1 MTLVAF
7 TAFGHTTQQI
17 TQIENQNTEY
27 QSISPEA
34 TRAVD
39 SLSIILGDVYGIVY
53 GENLHGIIDAD
64 IDTEQVT
71 KTINQI
77 FNSQEGKDYIIGKQ
91 FGLTFAQIRK
101 QFGLTFAQI
110 NQKLRDD
117 HGCDLN
123 KQLLLE
129 HLKAELL
136 TENPIDSYTSY
147 AMEVKMID
155 FLEQIYSNGEAP
167 SDALTDSLS
176 SIMGTVDGFK
186 IRYAFS
192 KQDADFG
199 QLFKGIEYSFEQ
211 EYDKTAAIEQAGIEI
226 VQIFN
231 DTQERAHMPLNKDLF
246 MEHLI
251 SGLSVESTGFMEH
264 LISGLSVESTGEEDL
279 SGLSV
284 ESSGEE
290 DFQTLSDKIDPL
302 IKRVAGLSPDG
313 IANKKAGEAYMEQ
326 LRKDQSFKFTNSG
339 LAYKMLKEGKGK
351 NSTEDDG
358 VKVVN
363 YVGKHLDGT
372 VFDSSEG
379 EPMPR
384 IKYEIKGVSEMLQ
397 LMKPGDKAIVVI
409 PSNLAYGAI
418 SNNYAIGPNETLI
431 FEIEII
437 DSLK

>member
-1 MTLVAF
+1 MMKRLLYFVVMCLVAF
-7 TAFGHTTQQI
+7 TAFGHTTRQI
-17 TQIENQNTEY
+17 THDENQYAEY

-39 SLSIILGDVYGIVY
+39 SLSIILGDVYGIVL
-53 GENLHGIIDAD
+53 GEKLHGIIDAD

-91 FGLTFAQIRK
+91 LGLM
-101 QFGLTFAQI
+101 FAQI

-117 HGCDLN
+117 HGCNLN

-147 AMEVKMID
+147 AMEVKMVD
-155 FLEQIYSNGEAP
+155 FVEQIYSNGEAP
-167 SDALTDSLS
+167 SDALIDSLS

-192 KQDADFG
+192 KQDADFE

-226 VQIFN
+226 VQIF
-231 DTQERAHMPLNKDLF
+231 DDIQRRACMPLNKGLF

-251 SGLSVESTGFMEH
+251 SGLNVESTGYMEQ
-264 LISGLSVESTGEEDL
+264 LINGLSVESTGEEDL

-290 DFQTLSDKIDPL
+290 DLQTSSAKIDSL
-302 IKRVAGLSPDG
+302 IERVAGLSPDG

-326 LRKDQSFKFTNSG
+326 LRKDKSFKFTKSG
-339 LAYKMLKEGKGK
+339 LAYKMLKEGNGK

-358 VKVVN
+358 VNVVS
-363 YVGKHLDGT
+363 YMGKHLDGT

-418 SNNYAIGPNETLI
+418 PNNYAIGPNETLI

-437 DSLK
+437 DSQQ

>member
-1 MTLVAF
+1 MMKRLLYSVVMALVAF
-7 TAFGHTTQQI
+7 TAFGHATQQI
-17 TQIENQNTEY
+17 ALDESQNTEY

-53 GENLHGIIDAD
+53 GEKLHGIIDAD

-77 FNSQEGKDYIIGKQ
+77 FNSQEGKDFI
-91 FGLTFAQIRK
+91 FGK

-117 HGCDLN
+117 HGRDLN

-147 AMEVKMID
+147 AMEVKMVD
-155 FLEQIYSNGEAP
+155 FVEQIYSNGEAP
-167 SDALTDSLS
+167 SDALIDSLS

-192 KQDADFG
+192 KQDADFE

-226 VQIFN
+226 VQIF
-231 DTQERAHMPLNKDLF
+231 DDIQRRACMPLNKGLF

-251 SGLSVESTGFMEH
+251 SGLNVESTGFMEQ
-264 LISGLSVESTGEEDL
+264 LINGLSVESSGEEDL

-290 DFQTLSDKIDPL
+290 DLQTLSDKIDPL
-302 IKRVAGLSPDG
+302 IERVAGLSPDG
-313 IANKKAGEAYMEQ
+313 VANKKAGEAYMEQ
-326 LRKDQSFKFTNSG
+326 LRKDQSFKFTKSG
-339 LAYKMLKEGKGK
+339 LAYKMLKEGNGK
-351 NSTEDDG
+351 NSTEDDE
-358 VKVVN
+358 VNVVS

-418 SNNYAIGPNETLI
+418 PNNYAIGPNETLI

>member
-1 MTLVAF
+1 MMKRLFYSVVMTLVAF
-7 TAFGHTTQQI
+7 TVFGHATQQI
-17 TQIENQNTEY
+17 ALDESQNTEY
-27 QSISPEA
+27 QSISPEV
-34 TRAVD
+34 TKAVD
-39 SLSIILGDVYGIVY
+39 SLSIILGDVYGIVL
-53 GENLHGIIDAD
+53 GEKLHGIIDAD

-91 FGLTFAQIRK
+91 FGLTFAQI
-101 QFGLTFAQI
+101 

-117 HGCDLN
+117 HGRDLN

-147 AMEVKMID
+147 AMEVKMVD
-155 FLEQIYSNGEAP
+155 FVEQIYSNGEAP
-167 SDALTDSLS
+167 SDALIDSLS

-192 KQDADFG
+192 QQDADFE

-226 VQIFN
+226 VQIF
-231 DTQERAHMPLNKDLF
+231 DDIQRRACMPLNKGLF

-251 SGLSVESTGFMEH
+251 SGLNVESTGFMEQ
-264 LISGLSVESTGEEDL
+264 LINGLSIESTGEEDL

-290 DFQTLSDKIDPL
+290 DFQTLSDQIDSL
-302 IKRVAGLSPDG
+302 IERVAGLSPDG

-326 LRKDQSFKFTNSG
+326 LRKDKSFKFTKSG
-339 LAYKMLKEGKGK
+339 LAYKMLKEGNGK

-358 VKVVN
+358 VNVVN

-379 EPMPR
+379 EAMPR

-418 SNNYAIGPNETLI
+418 PNNYAIGPNETLI

>member
-1 MTLVAF
+1 MMRRILYPVVMCLVAF
-7 TAFGHTTQQI
+7 TAFGHTTRQI
-17 TQIENQNTEY
+17 THNENQSTEY

-34 TRAVD
+34 IRAVD

-53 GENLHGIIDAD
+53 GEKLHGIIDAD
-64 IDTEQVT
+64 IDAEQVT

-91 FGLTFAQIRK
+91 FGLTFAQI
-101 QFGLTFAQI
+101 

-117 HGCDLN
+117 YGCDLN

-246 MEHLI
+246 MEHL
-251 SGLSVESTGFMEH
+251 
-264 LISGLSVESTGEEDL
+264 L

>member
-1 MTLVAF
+1 MMKRLLYFVVMCLVAF
-7 TAFGHTTQQI
+7 TAFGHTTRQI
-17 TQIENQNTEY
+17 THDENQYAEY

-39 SLSIILGDVYGIVY
+39 SLSIILGDVYGIVL
-53 GENLHGIIDAD
+53 GEKLHGIIDAD

-91 FGLTFAQIRK
+91 FGLTFAQI
-101 QFGLTFAQI
+101 

-117 HGCDLN
+117 HGRDLN

-147 AMEVKMID
+147 AMEVKMVD
-155 FLEQIYSNGEAP
+155 FVEQIYSNGEAP
-167 SDALTDSLS
+167 SDALIDSLS

-192 KQDADFG
+192 ETDVDFE

-226 VQIFN
+226 VQIF
-231 DTQERAHMPLNKDLF
+231 DDIQRRACMPLNKGLF

-251 SGLSVESTGFMEH
+251 SGLNVESTGYMEQ
-264 LISGLSVESTGEEDL
+264 LINGLSVESTGEEDL

-290 DFQTLSDKIDPL
+290 DLQTLSDKIDPL
-302 IKRVAGLSPDG
+302 IERVAGLSPDG

-326 LRKDQSFKFTNSG
+326 LRKDKSFKFTKSG

-351 NSTEDDG
+351 ISTEDD
-358 VKVVN
+358 VVN

-379 EPMPR
+379 EHMPLT
-384 IKYEIKGVSEMLQ
+384 IGIGIEGVSEMLQ
-397 LMKPGDKAIVVI
+397 LMKPGGKAIVVI
-409 PSNLAYGAI
+409 PSNMAYGAI
-418 SNNYAIGPNETLI
+418 PINDAIGPNETLI

-437 DSLK
+437 DSQQ

>member
-1 MTLVAF
+1 MMRRILYPVVMCLVAF
-7 TAFGHTTQQI
+7 TAFGHTTRQI
-17 TQIENQNTEY
+17 THNENQSTEY

-34 TRAVD
+34 IGAVD

-53 GENLHGIIDAD
+53 GEKLHGIIDAD

-91 FGLTFAQIRK
+91 FGLTFAQI
-101 QFGLTFAQI
+101 

-117 HGCDLN
+117 YGCDLN

-155 FLEQIYSNGEAP
+155 FLEQINSNGEAP

-192 KQDADFG
+192 KQDADFE

-264 LISGLSVESTGEEDL
+264 LISGLSVESTDEEDL

-290 DFQTLSDKIDPL
+290 DLQTLSDKIDPL

-326 LRKDQSFKFTNSG
+326 LRKDQSFKFTKSG
-339 LAYKMLKEGKGK
+339 LAYKMLKGGNGK

-418 SNNYAIGPNETLI
+418 PNNYAIGPNETLI

-437 DSLK
+437 DSQQ

>member
-1 MTLVAF
+1 MMKRLLYSVVMTLVAF
-7 TAFGHTTQQI
+7 TAFGHTTRQI

-53 GENLHGIIDAD
+53 GEKLHGIIDAD

-77 FNSQEGKDYIIGKQ
+77 FNSQEGKDYIIG
-91 FGLTFAQIRK
+91 K

-147 AMEVKMID
+147 AMEVKMVD
-155 FLEQIYSNGEAP
+155 FVEQIYSNGEAP
-167 SDALTDSLS
+167 SDALIDSLS

-192 KQDADFG
+192 KQDADFE
-199 QLFKGIEYSFEQ
+199 QLFKGFEYSFEQ

-226 VQIFN
+226 VQIF
-231 DTQERAHMPLNKDLF
+231 DDIQRRACMPLNKGLF

-251 SGLSVESTGFMEH
+251 SGLNVESTGFMEQ
-264 LISGLSVESTGEEDL
+264 LINGLSVESTGEEDL

-284 ESSGEE
+284 ESSSEE
-290 DFQTLSDKIDPL
+290 DFQTLSDQIDPL
-302 IKRVAGLSPDG
+302 IERVARLSPDG

-326 LRKDQSFKFTNSG
+326 LRKDKSFKFTKSG
-339 LAYKMLKEGKGK
+339 LAYKMLKEGNGK
-351 NSTEDDG
+351 NSTEDDE
-358 VKVVN
+358 VNVVN

-418 SNNYAIGPNETLI
+418 PNNYAIGPNETLI

-437 DSLK
+437 DSQQ

>member
-1 MTLVAF
+1 MMRRILYPVVMCLVAF
-7 TAFGHTTQQI
+7 TAFGHTTRQI
-17 TQIENQNTEY
+17 THNENQSTEY

-34 TRAVD
+34 IGAVD

-53 GENLHGIIDAD
+53 GEKLHGIIDAD
-64 IDTEQVT
+64 IDAEQVT

-91 FGLTFAQIRK
+91 FGLTFAQI
-101 QFGLTFAQI
+101 

-117 HGCDLN
+117 YGCDLN

-155 FLEQIYSNGEAP
+155 FLEQINSNGEAP

-192 KQDADFG
+192 QQYADFE

-264 LISGLSVESTGEEDL
+264 LISGLSVESTDEEDL

-290 DFQTLSDKIDPL
+290 DLQTLSDKIDPL
-302 IKRVAGLSPDG
+302 IERVAGLSPDG

-418 SNNYAIGPNETLI
+418 PNNYAIGPNETLI

>member
-1 MTLVAF
+1 MMRRILYSVVMCLVAF

-17 TQIENQNTEY
+17 THNESQSAEY

-34 TRAVD
+34 NRAVD

-53 GENLHGIIDAD
+53 GEKLHGIIDAD
-64 IDTEQVT
+64 IDAEQVT

-91 FGLTFAQIRK
+91 FGLTFAQI
-101 QFGLTFAQI
+101 

-129 HLKAELL
+129 RLKAELL

-147 AMEVKMID
+147 AMEVKMVD
-155 FLEQIYSNGEAP
+155 FVEQIYSNGEAP
-167 SDALTDSLS
+167 SDALIDSLS

-192 KQDADFG
+192 KQDADFE

-226 VQIFN
+226 VQIF
-231 DTQERAHMPLNKDLF
+231 DDIQRRACMPLNKGLF

-251 SGLSVESTGFMEH
+251 SGLSVESTD
-264 LISGLSVESTGEEDL
+264 EEDL

-290 DFQTLSDKIDPL
+290 DLQTLSDQIDPL
-302 IKRVAGLSPDG
+302 IERVAGLSPDG

-326 LRKDQSFKFTNSG
+326 LRKDQSFKFTKSG
-339 LAYKMLKEGKGK
+339 LAYKMLKEGNGK
-351 NSTEDDG
+351 NSTEDDE
-358 VKVVN
+358 VNVVS

-418 SNNYAIGPNETLI
+418 PNNYAIGPNETLI

>member
-1 MTLVAF
+1 MMRRILYPVVMCLVAF
-7 TAFGHTTQQI
+7 TAFGHTTRQI
-17 TQIENQNTEY
+17 THNENQSTEY
-27 QSISPEA
+27 QSILPEA
-34 TRAVD
+34 IGAVD

-53 GENLHGIIDAD
+53 GEKLHGIIDAD

-91 FGLTFAQIRK
+91 FGLTFAQI
-101 QFGLTFAQI
+101 

-117 HGCDLN
+117 YGCDLN

-192 KQDADFG
+192 KQDADFE

-226 VQIFN
+226 VQIF
-231 DTQERAHMPLNKDLF
+231 DDIQRRAHMPLNKDLF

-339 LAYKMLKEGKGK
+339 LAYKMLKEGNGK
-351 NSTEDDG
+351 NSTEDDE
-358 VKVVN
+358 VNVVN

-418 SNNYAIGPNETLI
+418 PNNYAIGPNETLI

-437 DSLK
+437 DSQQ

>member
-1 MTLVAF
+1 MMKRLLYSIVMILVAF
-7 TAFGHTTQQI
+7 TAFGHTTRQI

-53 GENLHGIIDAD
+53 GEKLYGIIDAD

-77 FNSQEGKDYIIGKQ
+77 FNSQEGKDFI
-91 FGLTFAQIRK
+91 FGK

-117 HGCDLN
+117 HGRDLN

-147 AMEVKMID
+147 AMEVKMVD
-155 FLEQIYSNGEAP
+155 FVEQIYSNGEAP
-167 SDALTDSLS
+167 SDALIDSLS

-192 KQDADFG
+192 KQDADFE

-226 VQIFN
+226 VQIF
-231 DTQERAHMPLNKDLF
+231 DDIQRRACMPLNKGLF

-251 SGLSVESTGFMEH
+251 SGLNVESTGFMEQ
-264 LISGLSVESTGEEDL
+264 LINGLSVESTGEEDL

-290 DFQTLSDKIDPL
+290 ELQTLSDKIDPL
-302 IKRVAGLSPDG
+302 IERVAGLSPDA

-326 LRKDQSFKFTNSG
+326 LRKDKSFKFTKSG
-339 LAYKMLKEGKGK
+339 LAYKMLKEGNGK
-351 NSTEDDG
+351 NSTEDDE
-358 VKVVN
+358 VNVVN

-418 SNNYAIGPNETLI
+418 PNNYAIGPNETLI